1 MKRTKVNEEWAVAGS
16 VATPAEKEFVKA
28 LCGKTA
34 GLPGWPD
41 AHAERMFT
49 AFATLITQSWAAC
62 RFKKCRRARYCLA
75 PYRPIAAAVDTDE
88 YREELGRRIRPPCL
102 TDPGWY
108 GNLQDVVL
116 GAMKEFEEALKK
128 QYAEEGVEY
137 PGG

>member
-1 MKRTKVNEEWAVAGS
+1 MKVKRTKVNEEWAVEGS
-16 VATPAEKEFVKA
+16 VATPAEKEFMKA
-28 LCGKTA
+28 LCGKTS

-49 AFATLITQSWAAC
+49 AFATLVTQSWAAC

-88 YREELGRRIRPPCL
+88 YREVLGRRVIPPCL

-108 GNLQDVVL
+108 GNLQDFVKD
-116 GAMKEFEEALKK
+116 ATKEFAEMLEEQRTKADIDR
-128 QYAEEGVEY
+128 
-137 PGG
+137 